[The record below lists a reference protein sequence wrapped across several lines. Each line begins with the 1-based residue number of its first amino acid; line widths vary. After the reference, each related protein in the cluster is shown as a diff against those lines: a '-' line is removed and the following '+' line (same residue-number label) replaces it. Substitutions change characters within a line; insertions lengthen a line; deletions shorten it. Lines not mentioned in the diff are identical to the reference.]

1 MGLDIMLYHFSEPKI
16 DTSKKYT
23 LQELDDLDLN
33 SITSQLPCP
42 LSKTKVMVVH

>member
-23 LQELDDLDLN
+23 LQELDDLDL
-33 SITSQLPCP
+33 TQ
-42 LSKTKVMVVH
+42 K